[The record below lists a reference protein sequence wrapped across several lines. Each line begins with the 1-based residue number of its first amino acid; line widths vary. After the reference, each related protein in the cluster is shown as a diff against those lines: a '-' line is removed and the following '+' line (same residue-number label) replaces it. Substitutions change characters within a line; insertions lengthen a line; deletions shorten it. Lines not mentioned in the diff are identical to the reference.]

1 MTVFQLME
9 MYRKIGEYLKPLALK
24 IPVLGGAFGS
34 PLFGEGGSALF
45 GTNGSAFMGSGLV
58 VSGRAVPKA
67 AITPDLTRGESKV
80 LRFTEA
86 FFPTSGKFGS
96 GINSAG
102 KASPISFSANP
113 LPTTASVLY
122 TVPFIGENS
131 NSADSVKGLD
141 NIQLGKNAYAA
152 ALGTGFAEGRSVSGE
167 TQGAFPRSAFTL
179 TNGAWEETAHLRYSE
194 AEGLTGAAKSGS
206 SDLAD
211 FPERL
216 RLLRGAAESAAGGFG
231 APRVQV
237 DLSGMSN
244 TVNSKNDM
252 DELIERLCGA
262 FTEAAYSMAEGVHY

>member
-24 IPVLGGAFGS
+24 IPVFEGAFGS

-45 GTNGSAFMGSGLV
+45 GANGSAVTGSRLS
-58 VSGRAVPKA
+58 VSGWAFPEA
-67 AITPDLTRGESKV
+67 EITPDLTRGESKA

-102 KASPISFSANP
+102 KASPISFGENP
-113 LPTTASVLY
+113 LPKTASVLY
-122 TVPFIGENS
+122 TVPSIGENS
-131 NSADSVKGLD
+131 PSAYSVKGLD
-141 NIQLGKNAYAA
+141 NIQLGKNTYAA

-167 TQGAFPRSAFTL
+167 TQLAFPRSAFAL

-194 AEGLTGAAKSGS
+194 AEGLAGKSGS
-206 SDLAD
+206 SDSSD

>member
-24 IPVLGGAFGS
+24 IPVFEGAFGS
-34 PLFGEGGSALF
+34 PLFGEGGSAV
-45 GTNGSAFMGSGLV
+45 TGSGLA
-58 VSGRAVPKA
+58 VSGGTVPEA
-67 AITPDLTRGESKV
+67 AITPDLTREESAA
-80 LRFTEA
+80 LRFSEA

-102 KASPISFSANP
+102 KASPISFSENP

-131 NSADSVKGLD
+131 HSAYSVKGLD
-141 NIQLGKNAYAA
+141 NIQLGKNTYAA
-152 ALGTGFAEGRSVSGE
+152 ETGFAEGRSVSGE
-167 TQGAFPRSAFTL
+167 TQSAFPRSAFAL
-179 TNGAWEETAHLRYSE
+179 SNDVWENTSHLRYSE
-194 AEGLTGAAKSGS
+194 AEGITKSKS

-211 FPERL
+211 LPERL
-216 RLLRGAAESAAGGFG
+216 RLLRGAAESAASGFG
-231 APRVQV
+231 APRIQV

-244 TVNSKNDM
+244 TVNSRNDM

-262 FTEAAYSMAEGVHY
+262 FTDAAYSMAEGVHY